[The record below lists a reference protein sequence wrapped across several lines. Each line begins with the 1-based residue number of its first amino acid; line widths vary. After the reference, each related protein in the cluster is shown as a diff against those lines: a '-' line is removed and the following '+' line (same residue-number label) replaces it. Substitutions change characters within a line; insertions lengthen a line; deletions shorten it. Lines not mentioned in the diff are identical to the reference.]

1 MSTGFEQGKAR
12 FGTSPLPVGTYP
24 GQSPTVWRRVLTSG
38 SIANREAD
46 LSNGWYL
53 TMGQRRRLLDRDAGN
68 GWKSTSASRDLHSG
82 TNERAMTPDRAKRE
96 NMSLEELA
104 SSNMWEIAAIVELL
118 EKKGLCTEQDLYHII
133 GYLRR

>member
-1 MSTGFEQGKAR
+1 
-12 FGTSPLPVGTYP
+12 
-24 GQSPTVWRRVLTSG
+24 
-38 SIANREAD
+38 
-46 LSNGWYL
+46 
-53 TMGQRRRLLDRDAGN
+53 
-68 GWKSTSASRDLHSG
+68 
-82 TNERAMTPDRAKRE
+82 MTPDRAKRE